1 MAKPKLIEQLEALQ
15 AEYATYR
22 EDAAKTIKALTQE
35 NVEINSAFDSYKE
48 EAVKQ
53 INKLSLS
60 IGGYK
65 TSNETYRKKIE
76 AYKESFTNEHNAD
89 LKQIELL
96 EKELEKAKN
105 EAKGYKEMVKDI
117 NGEMAVFQTNSEFLK
132 TLPWWKRILPLSR
145 HV

>member
-22 EDAAKTIKALTQE
+22 EDATKTIKALTQE

-53 INKLSLS
+53 INKLTLS
-60 IGGYK
+60 NGGYK
-65 TSNETYRKKIE
+65 TSNENYRKKIE
-76 AYKESFTNEHNAD
+76 AYKENFTNEHNNALERIAE
-89 LKQIELL
+89 LK
-96 EKELEKAKN
+96 KELEQARN
-105 EAKGYKEMVKDI
+105 EIKGYKAMVKDT
-117 NGEMAVFQTNSEFLK
+117 NDEMAVFEANLEFLK

-145 HV
+145 YV